1 MKIFNALSINL
12 IPEGGQINLIPIS
25 AQTAAFLLRS
35 SGAESYIGHAET
47 AAVISS
53 QLGIDVPFNRAH
65 GSIEDAAI
73 IAQYVGPRLPEGA
86 TALPD
91 GAEIRFFLAKY
102 AARAL
107 GGNDPLT
114 CSKCGHVT
122 PETQNAFWCEAC
134 GVALPM
140 PA

>member
-12 IPEGGQINLIPIS
+12 IPEGGEINLIPIS
-25 AQTAAFLLRS
+25 ASTATFLLRDGVKS
-35 SGAESYIGHAET
+35 FIGHAET

-122 PETQNAFWCEAC
+122 PETQDAFWCEAC
-134 GVALPM
+134 GLQLVYSS
-140 PA
+140 

>member
-25 AQTAAFLLRS
+25 AQTATFLLRS
-35 SGAESYIGHAET
+35 SGVESLVGHAET

-53 QLGIDVPFNRAH
+53 RLGVDVPFNRAH
-65 GSIEDAAI
+65 GTIENEAI

-86 TALPD
+86 TSLPE

-102 AARAL
+102 GGRAI
-107 GGNDPLT
+107 GGAHPAT
-114 CSKCGHVT
+114 CAECGHTT
-122 PETQNAFWCEAC
+122 PERNNAFWCEVCDTPLIA
-134 GVALPM
+134 V
-140 PA
+140 

>member
-12 IPEGGQINLIPIS
+12 IPEGGEINLIPIS
-25 AQTAAFLLRS
+25 AETVTFLLRN
-35 SGAESYIGHAET
+35 GVESFVGHVDT

-53 QLGIDVPFNRAH
+53 ELGLEVPFNRAH
-65 GSIEDAAI
+65 GSIEDEAI

-86 TALPD
+86 TSLPE

-102 AARAL
+102 GGRAV
-107 GGNDPLT
+107 GGAHPHRCDA
-114 CSKCGHVT
+114 CDHIT